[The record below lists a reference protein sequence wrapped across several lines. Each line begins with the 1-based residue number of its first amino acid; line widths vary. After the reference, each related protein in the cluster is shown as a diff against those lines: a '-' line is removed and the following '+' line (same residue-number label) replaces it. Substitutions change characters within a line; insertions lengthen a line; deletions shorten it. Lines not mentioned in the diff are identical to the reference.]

1 MPSLAAAGPT
11 AALLLFFDWILPA
24 FASRT
29 ERRPTPFLTG
39 FLVYLSLLL
48 EVPPSVTGPDESL
61 RVSATTVAAR
71 LAQKREG
78 AQMVG
83 DFAPGVGSELSQ
95 LSTGLLLPDAV
106 HRIFQEGQVLVA

>member
-1 MPSLAAAGPT
+1 MH
-11 AALLLFFDWILPA
+11 
-24 FASRT
+24 
-29 ERRPTPFLTG
+29 
-39 FLVYLSLLL
+39 
-48 EVPPSVTGPDESL
+48 
-61 RVSATTVAAR
+61 R